1 MLAYA
6 AQGLPSD
13 QGSAAGSQ
21 IRDFLRK
28 CDAALSGLADAIT
41 LCVERLALEPRDP
54 YGAFIRVVDVDARAA
69 QAAVQLVLAQPS
81 IGSQLVDNLNASSHV
96 RAVLT
101 DLFLLG
107 EVLKI

>member
-1 MLAYA
+1 MFREPASSPRGASRANRA
-6 AQGLPSD
+6 ARP
-13 QGSAAGSQ
+13 AA
-21 IRDFLRK
+21 R
-28 CDAALSGLADAIT
+28 SGLADAIT
-41 LCVERLALEPRDP
+41 LCVARLALEPRDP

-69 QAAVQLVLAQPS
+69 QAAVKLVLAQPS